1 MAIPRPRLPRRT
13 ARLRLALLYGGMFL
27 LGATAVIAMA
37 NLVAASNN
45 PHDPP
50 LPPALVSQIKHIE
63 RSALDQAAHQQ
74 MLEAA
79 SHQLPQIQ
87 DLDRSTA
94 RRLWRE
100 VEICGRILEPASK
113 DTSRPWGAFRCRKPQ
128 SFLERQDQL
137 PKRFHRQLV
146 SRDCP

>member
-63 RSALDQAAHQQ
+63 RSALDQAALNQ
-74 MLEAA
+74 AA
-79 SHQLPQIQ
+79 SDREHLLIWSGIALAAAEHDHRGRPA
-87 DLDRSTA
+87 DLRQQPARAAGPARPA
-94 RRLWRE
+94 RRAEGTR
-100 VEICGRILEPASK
+100 RHP
-113 DTSRPWGAFRCRKPQ
+113 R
-128 SFLERQDQL
+128 
-137 PKRFHRQLV
+137 
-146 SRDCP
+146 